1 MHRAMGC
8 AHATITH
15 ELHKAHRTLTAR
27 EEGQG
32 TVEYIG
38 LILLLAA
45 VMGVVATKSNGGD
58 IGNKVVATIR
68 KAIEDVGK

>member
-1 MHRAMGC
+1 MYRAQGF
-8 AHATITH
+8 AHATAVH
-15 ELHKAHRTLTAR
+15 HLHRLR
-27 EEGQG
+27 SSQDGQG

-58 IGNKVVATIR
+58 IGNKVVETIR
-68 KAIEDVGK
+68 KSIADVGK

>member
-1 MHRAMGC
+1 MYRAQGF
-8 AHATITH
+8 AHATAVH
-15 ELHKAHRTLTAR
+15 HLHRLR
-27 EEGQG
+27 SSQDGQG

-58 IGNKVVATIR
+58 IGNKVVTTIR